1 VVSTGSFCLV
11 QIPLGFCLV
20 QMLFW
25 ENIIDQFLNRRFDAE
40 TVVVEVMSTALGIE
54 YSWPSRP
61 NIVVQSNWR

>member
-40 TVVVEVMSTALGIE
+40 TVVVEVMSTKQLEVSFCNAESPVKGA
-54 YSWPSRP
+54 R
-61 NIVVQSNWR
+61 R